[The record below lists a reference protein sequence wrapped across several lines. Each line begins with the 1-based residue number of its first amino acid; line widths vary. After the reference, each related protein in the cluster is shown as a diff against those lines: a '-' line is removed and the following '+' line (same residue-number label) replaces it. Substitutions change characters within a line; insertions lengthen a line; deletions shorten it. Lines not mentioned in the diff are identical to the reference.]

1 MSKRRKNKV
10 GNQENVNVNVKEE
23 TKMEKTVETTEDIQN
38 LTDEELGVEASDDA
52 EYIID
57 ENGEKIKIIYVE
69 VEKPKESWFKRHK
82 KGLTIAGIGTATAI
96 VGGVATAIA
105 YSIGKAAGTSVGEP
119 IGENP
124 VPKLN
129 DNKDEFD
136 DLLDDVTDVLESS
149 GFDVTEF

>member
-1 MSKRRKNKV
+1 MK
-10 GNQENVNVNVKEE
+10 KE
-23 TKMEKTVETTEDIQN
+23 TVERTEDIQD

-57 ENGEKIKIIYVE
+57 ENGEKIKIVYVK

-82 KGLTIAGIGTATAI
+82 KGLTIAGIGTVTAI
-96 VGGVATAIA
+96 VGTVATAIA
-105 YSIGKAAGTSVGEP
+105 YNVGKSAGTSIGEP

-136 DLLDDVTDVLESS
+136 DLLDGVTDVLESS